1 MMVTTDETGRGGGGT
16 KGGGGAVINV
26 VVVSFVVLNGRTP
39 KSGIREVLICF
50 VCGYNGL
57 CARRGKP
64 VTRHDDAGAFLGQS
78 AVFSLRRL
86 LIQQRPLAFF
96 HCSSGSADLTEH
108 QRWMFPYLHPC
119 SYVRRMSL
127 LVPDRPGRAW
137 GFPVVIPSSVTN
149 PCCNLQKPQ
158 GAAPPVCGT
167 RNAAAACSLMGPN
180 HDRAQATTPCLP
192 PSNRRRRTSE
202 RTTKRRQRRPFP
214 SQGGKSL
221 RGGERSPPQ
230 LAACNTSGFLF
241 VRGGGGFLANSADA
255 YYNGMRRCCFSPG
268 PSCGKPRQGK
278 ASCRR

>member
-1 MMVTTDETGRGGGGT
+1 MMTLAPSLAKVPCSHC
-16 KGGGGAVINV
+16 V
-26 VVVSFVVLNGRTP
+26 
-39 KSGIREVLICF
+39 
-50 VCGYNGL
+50 
-57 CARRGKP
+57 
-64 VTRHDDAGAFLGQS
+64 AF
-78 AVFSLRRL
+78 F
-86 LIQQRPLAFF
+86 IQQRPLAFF

-108 QRWMFPYLHPC
+108 QRLMFPYLHPC

-214 SQGGKSL
+214 SQGGEPP
-221 RGGERSPPQ
+221 RGGREARRSLQ
-230 LAACNTSGFLF
+230 HVTRRVFFLF
-241 VRGGGGFLANSADA
+241 GGGFPSQLGRRLLQWDA
-255 YYNGMRRCCFSPG
+255 QDVASRPAQAAAS
-268 PSCGKPRQGK
+268 QGK
-278 ASCRR
+278 ARQAVGDDKR